1 MSFALLQSAL
11 LLPLELTLNQ
21 LLSMDAASR
30 SRLAAMAGK
39 TLAVQVEQPAMTI
52 YVSVHADKLRLSPRH
67 EHEIT
72 TTLIGSASAL
82 LGLLVRREPLTNLQG
97 SKLELRGDLR
107 FAQALQNLLL
117 DLQIDWE
124 FQLSR
129 FIGDVPTQAM
139 ADGVRAA
146 KDYAQKT
153 SARIREDVQ
162 DFLQQESGLLPVSAE
177 LDAFYDA
184 VQALVLRVDRLDARL
199 RLQEQQRKV

>member
-21 LLSMDAASR
+21 LLSLDAASR

-39 TLAVQVEQPAMTI
+39 TLAVQVQQPALTI
-52 YVSVHADKLRLSPRH
+52 YVSINSDKLRLSPRF
-67 EHEIT
+67 EGEIT
-72 TTLIGSASAL
+72 TTLIGPASAL
-82 LGLLVRREPLTNLQG
+82 LGLLARREPLTNLQG
-97 SKLELRGDLR
+97 SKLELMGDLR

-117 DLQIDWE
+117 DLHIDWE

-153 SARIREDVQ
+153 SERIREDVQ

-199 RLQEQQRKV
+199 RLQEQRKV